1 MSRRSSLVVAL
12 PIVTACALTLTAC
25 GEQVAGGM
33 PDDNAEPTS
42 TVQNAATEGTAEDA
56 AAESG
61 ADGSEATDGAAPDGA
76 APDSAAPDG
85 AAPDSAALED
95 ADAADPIV
103 VEIGEEQFATNMA
116 IYRRYDAAKGSP
128 LALHAPLAS
137 AEEIAG
143 GMKQDY
149 TSGSVYW
156 SPEAGAHIIRGQILA
171 TYLDHDG
178 PAGDLGWPIGDETV
192 EGEVIY
198 SDFENGQIRLENREI
213 RVVWNDG

>member
-61 ADGSEATDGAAPDGA
+61 ADGSEAT
-76 APDSAAPDG
+76 DG

>member
-56 AAESG
+56 AADSG
-61 ADGSEATDGAAPDGA
+61 ADGSEAT
-76 APDSAAPDG
+76 DG

-128 LALHAPLAS
+128 LALQAPLAS

-171 TYLDHDG
+171 TYLDRDG

>member
-12 PIVTACALTLTAC
+12 PIVTACALALAAC

-33 PDDNAEPTS
+33 PDDNAESTS

-56 AAESG
+56 AADSG
-61 ADGSEATDGAAPDGA
+61 ADGSEAT
-76 APDSAAPDG
+76 DG

-128 LALHAPLAS
+128 LALQAPLAS

-171 TYLDHDG
+171 TYLDRDG